1 MTLFQLTPVPRNVAG
16 RQRVAESNICRIFY
30 FFVLLKRSEELMES
44 TFGRPYLVLAL
55 TTLVDEKVCEKV
67 RCHHRVSVLW
77 HGHQRLFNPFS
88 LSLDSL

>member
-1 MTLFQLTPVPRNVAG
+1 MEIIICAIEKVRRAHGLMAQL
-16 RQRVAESNICRIFY
+16 
-30 FFVLLKRSEELMES
+30 
-44 TFGRPYLVLAL
+44 FGRPYLVLAL

-77 HGHQRLFNPFS
+77 HGHQCLFNPFS